1 MMTAAA
7 RTIEHARQLHH
18 AGRWEEAEQLYL
30 QALDASPGETDQLH
44 LLALLQA
51 DTGRPNTATLFA
63 GTLRAFFAPSRLA
76 FPFTSADITC
86 R

>member
-1 MMTAAA
+1 MTAAA

-30 QALDASPGETDQLH
+30 QALDASPGETDGLH
-44 LLALLQA
+44 LLALLHA
-51 DTGRPNTATLFA
+51 DTGRPDPATQSV
-63 GTLRAFFAPSRLA
+63 GTIRAFFAPYRLA
-76 FPFTSADITC
+76 FPFTSADITF